1 MANIVVFDLGNVLI
15 HWDREFLYRK
25 LISDEAELRRFLD
38 TVLTLEENAALD
50 RGESLAS
57 LTARLTER
65 HPADAELLA
74 AFRDRWIETVGGL
87 VEGSVE
93 LLEALRDRGVP
104 LYALSN
110 WGAETFAAVRDR
122 YEWFEHFEGMVIS
135 SAEGM
140 VKPEPEIFELMC
152 ARHGFAP
159 ADALFIDD
167 SAANID
173 AAAALGFDTV
183 LFTDADAL
191 RSELEAR
198 ALLG

>member
-25 LISDEAELRRFLD
+25 LIFDEAELRRFLD

>member
-1 MANIVVFDLGNVLI
+1 MTVKLVQHWMFWVGFDQVV
-15 HWDREFLYRK
+15 K
-25 LISDEAELRRFLD
+25 LLRVRRRDCDPVHRITQRSELR
-38 TVLTLEENAALD
+38 
-50 RGESLAS
+50 
-57 LTARLTER
+57 ER
-65 HPADAELLA
+65 VHLQ
-74 AFRDRWIETVGGL
+74 
-87 VEGSVE
+87 VEV
-93 LLEALRDRGVP
+93 
-104 LYALSN
+104 
-110 WGAETFAAVRDR
+110 R